1 MFILH
6 SLFHACAALC
16 VFYLLCVHA
25 VFMDLFKGNIIYDTG
40 NNTNRQVNLAI
51 SYNDRE

>member
-6 SLFHACAALC
+6 SLFHARAALC
-16 VFYLLCVHA
+16 VFNLLCVHA

-40 NNTNRQVNLAI
+40 NNRQVNLAI